1 MAEAVIR
8 DNADENRFE
17 AYVDG
22 RLAGFSEYMLAKKL
36 IVFTHTEVDPEFE
49 GKGIGSAL
57 VQEALDAV
65 RAEGSRE
72 VLPLCPFVKLWI
84 GRHPEYDD
92 LVYAPKPS
100 SVKD

>member
-8 DNADENRFE
+8 DNPDESRFE
-17 AYVDG
+17 AHLEG
-22 RLAGFSEYMLAKKL
+22 RLAGFAEYMIANKL

-57 VQEALDAV
+57 VQAALDAV

-72 VLPLCPFVKLWI
+72 VMPLCPFVNAWI
-84 GRHPEYDD
+84 GRHPDYND